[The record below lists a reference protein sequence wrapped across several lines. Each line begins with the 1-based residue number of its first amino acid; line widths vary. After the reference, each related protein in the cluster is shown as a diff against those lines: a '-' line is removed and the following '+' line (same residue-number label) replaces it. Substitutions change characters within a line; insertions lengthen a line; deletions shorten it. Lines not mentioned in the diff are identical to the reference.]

1 MTDVRELIL
10 SAIPA
15 FTTTVL
21 AVPPEAWSAP
31 TPCDEWT
38 VRDVVNHVT
47 AEHLWVPRL
56 LRGAT
61 IEEVGTAYD
70 GDVLGEEPAEA
81 WRSAARGSAEAWAYA
96 DLAGKVHLTAGTTT
110 VAEYAEQM
118 LLDLAVHRWDLQR
131 GARVGEGLDGAV
143 VSHVLEHVRPRV
155 AEYVAMG
162 LFKPPVATDSEYAHD
177 QLIALTGRNPNL
189 LPPTP

>member
-21 AVPPEAWSAP
+21 AVPAEAWSAP
-31 TPCDEWT
+31 TPCDQWT
-38 VRDVVNHVT
+38 VRDLVNHVT

-96 DLAGKVHLTAGTTT
+96 DLATKVHLSFGPTT
-110 VAEYAEQM
+110 VADYAEQM
-118 LLDLAVHRWDLQR
+118 LIDLAIHRWDLQR

-143 VSHVLEHVRPRV
+143 VSHVLEYLRPRV
-155 AEYVAMG
+155 AEYAAFG
-162 LFKPPVATDSEYAHD
+162 AFKPAVPTDSEYAHD
-177 QLIALTGRNPNL
+177 QLIALVGRNPSWR
-189 LPPTP
+189 PPTP

>member
-21 AVPPEAWSAP
+21 AVPAEAWSAS

-38 VRDVVNHVT
+38 VRDLVNHVT

-96 DLAGKVHLTAGTTT
+96 DLAAKVHLSFGPTT
-110 VAEYAEQM
+110 VADYAEQM
-118 LLDLAVHRWDLQR
+118 LIDLAIHRWDLQR
-131 GARVGEGLDGAV
+131 GARVGEALDGAV
-143 VSHVLEHVRPRV
+143 VSHVLEYLRPRA
-155 AEYVAMG
+155 AEYAAMG
-162 LFKPPVATDSEYAHD
+162 AFKPPVPTDSEYAHD
-177 QLIALTGRNPNL
+177 QLIALVGRNPFWR
-189 LPPTP
+189 PPPP